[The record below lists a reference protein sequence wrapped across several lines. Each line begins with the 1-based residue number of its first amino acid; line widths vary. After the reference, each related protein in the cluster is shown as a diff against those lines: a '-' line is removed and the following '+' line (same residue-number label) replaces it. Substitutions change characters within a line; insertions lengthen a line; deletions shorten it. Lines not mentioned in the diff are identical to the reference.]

1 MSDLN
6 ERLSKL
12 ETRALQ
18 PGSQAF
24 GEGRPFKADLLE
36 KVQLWE
42 KKLKAHMSSPKKLDK
57 VGLTNTLHNL
67 GVLRSLEEIPIK
79 GLECLGKDKVGREM
93 YTFSV
98 YTKEQAQLLQRRSW
112 DKKVI
117 KLYPQH
123 PQEYREAAFKMGS
136 LARDA
141 RAASGNAIA
150 TRILCAGT
158 TLGLELKVKGS
169 QTWHGNPTMGSL
181 LIYI

>member
-1 MSDLN
+1 M
-6 ERLSKL
+6 
-12 ETRALQ
+12 
-18 PGSQAF
+18 
-24 GEGRPFKADLLE
+24 
-36 KVQLWE
+36 
-42 KKLKAHMSSPKKLDK
+42 
-57 VGLTNTLHNL
+57 HNL
-67 GVLRSLEEIPIK
+67 GVLRSLEKIPIK

-141 RAASGNAIA
+141 RQQVE
-150 TRILCAGT
+150 
-158 TLGLELKVKGS
+158 TLLPPESSMLA
-169 QTWHGNPTMGSL
+169 PP
-181 LIYI
+181 